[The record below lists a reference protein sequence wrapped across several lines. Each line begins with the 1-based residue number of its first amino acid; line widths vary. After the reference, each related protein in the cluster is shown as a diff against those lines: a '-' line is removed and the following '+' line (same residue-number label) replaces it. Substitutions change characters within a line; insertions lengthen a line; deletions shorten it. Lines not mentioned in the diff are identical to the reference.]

1 MEKVDQTSAD
11 QAGTAAASYDVF
23 LSYAREDLST
33 VKALVSEIE
42 AEGLTVFWDRHIQ
55 LGQQWSDVLD
65 QALREARV
73 VIVVWSTASVKSTW
87 VKAEA
92 TEAMA
97 LGRLVPLR
105 IDNAAIPM
113 PFGQVQTADVS
124 PERPLCEQGVSIAA
138 AIAALGSSANPQF
151 RSAAGVSTAVS
162 PANAAIPRSPDW
174 RHAFL
179 SMEGRLGRR
188 DYWVC
193 YLALTSLLAL
203 VSLLVQAI
211 IGASAPGASM
221 EVKAN
226 AAVFVYFITVYPQVA
241 LFIKRLHDFGWSGWW
256 TLPAALLALLSAAST
271 PYLDGSVSDERSA
284 AWTLKVLLWAV
295 VIFAGA
301 MTSNP
306 GVNKYGPPHRPR

>member
-1 MEKVDQTSAD
+1 MGQADQTSAD
-11 QAGTAAASYDVF
+11 QAGTKTASYDVF

-65 QALREARV
+65 RALREARV

-92 TEAMA
+92 TEAMT
-97 LGRLVPLR
+97 LGRLIPLR
-105 IDNAAIPM
+105 IDNATIPM
-113 PFGQVQTADVS
+113 PFGQVQTADIS
-124 PERPLCEQGVSIAA
+124 PDRPLGEQGVSIAA
-138 AIAALGSSANPQF
+138 AIATLGSSANQQI
-151 RSAAGVSTAVS
+151 RNAAGVSTAVS
-162 PANAAIPRSPDW
+162 PANAAIPRAPNW

-193 YLALTSLLAL
+193 YLALTSLAAL
-203 VSLLVQAI
+203 VTLLVQAI
-211 IGASAPGASM
+211 MGASTPGASM

-226 AAVFVYFITVYPQVA
+226 AAIFVFFITVYLQVA
-241 LFIKRLHDFGWSGWW
+241 LFIKRLHDFDWSGWW
-256 TLPAALLALLSAAST
+256 TVPAALLALLSAAST
-271 PYLDGSVSDERSA
+271 PYFESSVSDERHA
-284 AWTLKVLLWAV
+284 AWFLRVLLWAV

-301 MTSNP
+301 MSGNP
-306 GVNKYGPPHRPR
+306 GVNKYGPPHRRR

>member
-1 MEKVDQTSAD
+1 MGQADRTSAD
-11 QAGTAAASYDVF
+11 QAGAAAARYDVF

-33 VKALVSEIE
+33 VKALVGEIE

-65 QALREARV
+65 RALREARAVV
-73 VIVVWSTASVKSTW
+73 VIWSTASVKSAW

-124 PERPLCEQGVSIAA
+124 PERPLSEQGVSIAA
-138 AIAALGSSANPQF
+138 AIATLGNSANPQF
-151 RSAAGVSTAVS
+151 RNAAEVSAAVS
-162 PANAAIPRSPDW
+162 PANATPRSPDW

-193 YLALTSLLAL
+193 YLALTSLFAV

-211 IGASAPGASM
+211 IGATAPGASI
-221 EVKAN
+221 EVKVN
-226 AAVFVYFITVYPQVA
+226 AAVFVFFITVYLQVA

-271 PYLDGSVSDERSA
+271 PYFDSGVSSERIA
-284 AWTLKVLLWAV
+284 AWTLRVLLWAV

-301 MTSNP
+301 MTGNA